1 MRKMAHLHTSGT
13 FGHRNVQIMRPVSAA
28 SSEQTAQ
35 GGSIAKEKRIMRL
48 TVMSLSC
55 SLGCPPVS
63 RNHFCSACTKT
74 YGHVNFT
81 TAPMSSYFSH
91 PVTHHEHA
99 VRHGVAGHIMH
110 GDLRDSVVGLSGH
123 VCTIICLLA
132 FAKARKRCVVT
143 IKRRSGASAHYED
156 TDKRRDLI
164 AGLRNLGGLPH
175 FSAVLARTRRPR
187 VHAHTAPHGFK
198 DSQRMGH
205 GKSGVQHA
213 RVLCVLAY
221 HGYFVATARRVRPV
235 GPHPAATLTQRDRA
249 RQSGACERGR
259 EACNGARGAVTGG
272 GSRLCLRGPT
282 FASSTGILPQKP
294 CGTTL
299 APGVPR
305 VPSRWWRVRVC
316 ARTHTHRTQSS
327 PLRAA
332 GPSGRPPPAG
342 C

>member
-1 MRKMAHLHTSGT
+1 
-13 FGHRNVQIMRPVSAA
+13 
-28 SSEQTAQ
+28 
-35 GGSIAKEKRIMRL
+35 MRL

-132 FAKARKRCVVT
+132 FAKARKRCVVKK
-143 IKRRSGASAHYED
+143 KRRSGASAHYED

-205 GKSGVQHA
+205 GKSGVQQ
-213 RVLCVLAY
+213 
-221 HGYFVATARRVRPV
+221 
-235 GPHPAATLTQRDRA
+235 AARA
-249 RQSGACERGR
+249 RAVRAGIPWVFCSDSAARPPRRAAPSCGIHAMRQSTSVERLRGGR
-259 EACNGARGAVTGG
+259 EARGAAQY
-272 GSRLCLRGPT
+272 RGWQP
-282 FASSTGILPQKP
+282 S
-294 CGTTL
+294 L
-299 APGVPR
+299 APGSHFCMR
-305 VPSRWWRVRVC
+305 N
-316 ARTHTHRTQSS
+316 
-327 PLRAA
+327 
-332 GPSGRPPPAG
+332 G
-342 C
+342 

>member
-1 MRKMAHLHTSGT
+1 
-13 FGHRNVQIMRPVSAA
+13 
-28 SSEQTAQ
+28 
-35 GGSIAKEKRIMRL
+35 MRL

-63 RNHFCSACTKT
+63 RNHFCSARTKT

-175 FSAVLARTRRPR
+175 FSAVLARTRRCTR
-187 VHAHTAPHGFK
+187 TPHRAGAK
-198 DSQRMGH
+198 THSVWAMARAAC
-205 GKSGVQHA
+205 SRRHA

-221 HGYFVATARRVRPV
+221 HGYFARAHRTARVQRLTAY
-235 GPHPAATLTQRDRA
+235 GPWQ
-249 RQSGACERGR
+249 ER
-259 EACNGARGAVTGG
+259 
-272 GSRLCLRGPT
+272 
-282 FASSTGILPQKP
+282 
-294 CGTTL
+294 
-299 APGVPR
+299 
-305 VPSRWWRVRVC
+305 
-316 ARTHTHRTQSS
+316 
-327 PLRAA
+327 RAA
-332 GPSGRPPPAG
+332 GGTRACCACWHTMG
-342 C
+342 IL

>member
-1 MRKMAHLHTSGT
+1 
-13 FGHRNVQIMRPVSAA
+13 
-28 SSEQTAQ
+28 
-35 GGSIAKEKRIMRL
+35 
-48 TVMSLSC
+48 
-55 SLGCPPVS
+55 
-63 RNHFCSACTKT
+63 
-74 YGHVNFT
+74 
-81 TAPMSSYFSH
+81 
-91 PVTHHEHA
+91 
-99 VRHGVAGHIMH
+99 MH

-175 FSAVLARTRRPR
+175 FSAVLARTRRCTR
-187 VHAHTAPHGFK
+187 TPHRAGAK
-198 DSQRMGH
+198 THSVWAMARAAC
-205 GKSGVQHA
+205 SRRHA

-221 HGYFVATARRVRPV
+221 HGYFVATARRVLPV